1 MLNKSKLKHDLYIAQ
16 MISNIA
22 HDEAS
27 FNIDT
32 RQAFVDNHHAYA
44 TLLEELDETIEA
56 MEILKENVQMLW
68 LKVRKD
74 AEQEEINETL
84 KRITKTSQATIA
96 EVVQVYAVALKA
108 LEQLGGRNDGKS
120 M

>member
-1 MLNKSKLKHDLYIAQ
+1 MIHKSKLKHDLYIAQ

-27 FNIDT
+27 FNTDT
-32 RQAFVDNHHAYA
+32 RQAFTDNHHAYA
-44 TLLEELDETIEA
+44 ILLEELDEAVEA
-56 MEILKENVQMLW
+56 MEILKENVQNLW

-74 AEQEEINETL
+74 AEQEKINETL
-84 KRITKTSQATIA
+84 KRIATTSQATIA